1 MQTFCEENAGRTFW
15 WMVKNSD
22 GWFES
27 HVSPRLF
34 PFGILGGGREL
45 YCLQTSSLKH
55 KLAREAKSSFIYDGV
70 DVGGNSQA
78 S

>member
-1 MQTFCEENAGRTFW
+1 MGG
-15 WMVKNSD
+15 S
-22 GWFES
+22 
-27 HVSPRLF
+27 SPMF
-34 PFGILGGGREL
+34 PLDFSPLGYWGGGGEL

>member
-1 MQTFCEENAGRTFW
+1 MQTFCEENAARTFW

-34 PFGILGGGREL
+34 PFGITRGKL
-45 YCLQTSSLKH
+45 YCLQSNSLKH
-55 KLAREAKSSFIYDGV
+55 KLAHEAKSSFIYNGV

>member
-1 MQTFCEENAGRTFW
+1 MQTFCEENAARTFW
-15 WMVKNSD
+15 WSD

-34 PFGILGGGREL
+34 PFGILGVGEL
-45 YCLQTSSLKH
+45 YCLQTNSLKH

-78 S
+78 KS